1 MSRSRFI
8 LQQSKMQARLFALLA
23 TRRIDAKE
31 FIRAFMNSKVAEGLD
46 APYDRMQWAGEEYI
60 YRAVVEEAGLKA
72 SPVRRRYSRDS
83 LFYAGYIYRYWH
95 YLTGES
101 SRAIYRQADENQILA
116 SYGYHTES
124 NELAIEDLK
133 QAAADWISPTNATHR
148 FFKVKAQMK

>member
-8 LQQSKMQARLFALLA
+8 LQQSKMQARLFASLSS
-23 TRRIDAKE
+23 RRIGAKE
-31 FIRAFMNSKVAEGLD
+31 FIRAFMNSRAAEGLD

-60 YRAVVEEAGLKA
+60 YKTVVQEAGLKP
-72 SPVRRRYSRDS
+72 STTRRRYNRDA

-101 SRAIYRQADENQILA
+101 SRAIYRQADENQILR

-124 NELAIEDLK
+124 NELAIADLK
-133 QAAADWISPTNATHR
+133 DAARRGHEL
-148 FFKVKAQMK
+148 